1 MEVGLYTRVST
12 DEQRTIEDQISELNE
27 YCKLFNHI
35 VVAEYRDKE
44 SGITTNRKDFQ
55 RMLKDVKEKR
65 IEGVVVWKFDRL
77 SRSLTDLI
85 STVNFFKEHNVELM
99 SKHELVDTSKPEGK
113 LLFNILG
120 SIAEFEVDTIRKRT
134 ELGLKR
140 ARREGKLCHRP
151 RKEINVEKVKKG
163 IEDGNTLE
171 EIALMQKMTYVTLKK
186 RLDDAGIILQRG
198 SRIKKRTN
206 TR

>member
-1 MEVGLYTRVST
+1 MEVGLYARVST
-12 DEQRTIEDQISELNE
+12 DEQRTIEDQISELND
-27 YCKLFNHI
+27 YCKLYNHI

-44 SGITTNRKDFQ
+44 SGTTTNRKDFQ
-55 RMLKDVKEKR
+55 RMLKDVKENR

-85 STVNFFKEHNVELM
+85 NTVNFFKEHNVELM
-99 SKHELVDTSKPEGK
+99 SKHELVDTSKSEGK

-151 RKEINVEKVKKG
+151 RKEIDIETVKKG
-163 IEDGNTLE
+163 LDGGFTLE
-171 EIALMQKMTYVTLKK
+171 QIAGMQKMTYVTLKK

-198 SRIKKRTN
+198 SRIKK
-206 TR
+206 

>member
-1 MEVGLYTRVST
+1 MKVGIYARVST
-12 DEQRTIEDQISELNE
+12 DEQRTIEDQISELKD
-27 YCKLFNHI
+27 YCKLYNHE

-44 SGITTNRKDFQ
+44 SGTTTDRKDFQ

-65 IEGVVVWKFDRL
+65 IEGVAVWKFDRL

-85 STVNFFKEHNVELM
+85 NTVNFFKEHDIELM

-120 SIAEFEVDTIRKRT
+120 SIAEFEIDTIRKRT
-134 ELGLKR
+134 ELGMKR

-151 RKEINVEKVKKG
+151 RKEIDIEFVKKK
-163 IEDGNTLE
+163 LE
-171 EIALMQKMTYVTLKK
+171 QNNLTEVANMLKMTRVTLKK
-186 RLDDAGIILQRG
+186 RLTEAGIELQRG
-198 SRIKKRTN
+198 AKIVK
-206 TR
+206 

>member
-1 MEVGLYTRVST
+1 MDVGLYARVST
-12 DEQRTIEDQISELNE
+12 DEQRTIEDQISELND
-27 YCKLFNHI
+27 YCKLYGHT

-44 SGITTNRKDFQ
+44 SGTTTNRKDFQ

-85 STVNFFKEHNVELM
+85 ATVNFFKEHNVELM

-120 SIAEFEVDTIRKRT
+120 SIAEFEIDTIRRRT

-140 ARREGKLCHRP
+140 AKREGKLCHRP
-151 RKEINVEKVKKG
+151 RKEIDIENVKKG
-163 IEDGNTLE
+163 IAGGFTLE
-171 EIALMQKMTYVTLKK
+171 QIARMQKMTYVTLKK
-186 RLDDAGIILQRG
+186 RLGESGLHIGRKVNENATKD
-198 SRIKKRTN
+198 K
-206 TR
+206 

>member
-1 MEVGLYTRVST
+1 MEVGLYARVST
-12 DEQRTIEDQISELNE
+12 DEQRTIEDQISELND
-27 YCKLFNHI
+27 YCKLYNHI

-44 SGITTNRKDFQ
+44 SGITRNRKDFQ

-151 RKEINVEKVKKG
+151 KKEINVEKVKKG

-186 RLDDAGIILQRG
+186 RLGDAGIVLQRG
-198 SRIKKRTN
+198 SRIKK
-206 TR
+206 